1 MRALKIA
8 GAAIAA
14 MIVVIALLLMIGIPS
29 GFLTQAIQ
37 DRVERETGYR
47 LVVSGATRLGIWP
60 SLNVTLN
67 DISVQDPKAREP
79 DSRLTIGSVQAN
91 IPLRSVLSGRPQ
103 VSELVITKPVLY
115 VPLRRERDARA
126 DNSTRPA
133 TTPGDAA
140 ANDFTINRVKIT
152 DGAVAFTNLRD
163 RFENRIEGIDAD
175 VLIGSDRQVSF
186 TGNARAGERP
196 LKFGIKAALPA
207 GSLERRNIPVEL
219 TLDSAGLAG
228 AALSAKAQ
236 LRTNGPVLQINGL
249 SGTLDGVQFNGWAS
263 ADLASKPLVKLDLD
277 FQRLDLGTP
286 SRGRP
291 GPSGT
296 SSQPAKAWSDEPINL
311 AGLNYVDA
319 QIRMSA
325 AELNIG
331 DARLAPAAVD
341 AALGGG
347 VLKAQFSHLGV
358 YGGEADGELT
368 VDVSGNNP
376 AYMLRSDLAGVRA
389 LPLLSGLAD
398 FDKIDGK
405 MQARLAFRSSGLSQR
420 AVLSA
425 LSGTAFVV
433 FQDGAIRDLNIAKM
447 IRSLTSGTLSGWQ
460 EGRDQTTDLTQL
472 SASFRI
478 EQGQATTGDL
488 TLAGP
493 LVRMTGAGMV
503 DLPAKTLV
511 FRVEPKLVLTTE
523 GQGSAANPVGL
534 GIPVV
539 IEGPWAEPRIYPD
552 VAGILDNPDA
562 AYAKLKEMGKGLFG
576 QGGIGGGAGTSDQL
590 GGKLGETLGNLLQ
603 QGLGNRRTTP
613 VQPAPAS
620 PQDQLKPPPPDQE
633 SPIDSIMKQLFGR

>member
-14 MIVVIALLLMIGIPS
+14 AIVVVALLLMVGIPS
-29 GFLTQAIQ
+29 GFMTQAIQ

-67 DISVQDPKAREP
+67 DISVQDPKAR
-79 DSRLTIGSVQAN
+79 DSDGRLTIGSVQADLS
-91 IPLRSVLSGRPQ
+91 LRSALSGRPQ

-115 VPLRRERDARA
+115 VPLRRERDARV
-126 DNSTRPA
+126 DNSPKPA
-133 TTPGDAA
+133 TTPSDAA
-140 ANDFTINRVKIT
+140 GINFTIDRVKVI
-152 DGAVAFTNLRD
+152 DGAVVFANLRD
-163 RFENRIEGIDAD
+163 RFENRIDGINAD
-175 VLIGSDRQVSF
+175 VMIGADRQITF
-186 TGNARAGERP
+186 TGDARSGEQP
-196 LKFGIKAALPA
+196 LQFDIKAALPA
-207 GSLERRNIPVEL
+207 GSMERQNIPVEL
-219 TLDSAGLAG
+219 TLNSPGLADG
-228 AALSAKAQ
+228 SLSAKAQ
-236 LRTNGPVLQINGL
+236 MRANGTVLQINGL
-249 SGTLDGVQFNGWAS
+249 TGALYGAQFSGWAS
-263 ADLASKPLVKLDLD
+263 ADLASKPLVKVNLD

-286 SRGRP
+286 SRG
-291 GPSGT
+291 
-296 SSQPAKAWSDEPINL
+296 QPAVSPAKPWSNEPINL

-331 DARLAPAAVD
+331 DARFAPAAVD

-358 YGGEADGELT
+358 YGGEADGELS
-368 VDVSGNNP
+368 VDVSGDSPN
-376 AYMLRSDLAGVRA
+376 YMLRSDLAGVRA
-389 LPLLSGLAD
+389 LPLLSSLAD

-420 AVLSA
+420 AIMSG
-425 LSGTAFVV
+425 LSGTAFAV

-460 EGRDQTTDLTQL
+460 QGRDQTTDLAQL

-478 EQGQATTGDL
+478 EQGQAATTDL

-493 LVRMTGAGMV
+493 LVRMTGAGTV
-503 DLPAKTLV
+503 DLPAKTLA
-511 FRVEPKLVLTTE
+511 FRVEPKLVMTTE
-523 GQGSAANPVGL
+523 GQGGAANPVGL
-534 GIPVV
+534 GIPVA

-552 VAGILDNPDA
+552 VAGMLDNPDA
-562 AYAKLKEMGKGLFG
+562 AYAKLKELGKGLFG
-576 QGGIGGGAGTSDQL
+576 QGGSGGASDQL

-603 QGLGNRRTTP
+603 QGLGSGRTTP

-620 PQDQLKPPPPDQE
+620 PQDQLKPPPPEQE
-633 SPIDSIMKQLFGR
+633 SPMDRIMKQLFGR